1 MKDCGKRRWVDPHW
15 FRGNSYLKI
24 GWDWIKIA
32 LTQVWKL
39 FSTLR
44 LSGFPDPETAK
55 ASRKQDR
62 KKYWLEFT
70 VKSFNYA

>member
-24 GWDWIKIA
+24 GWDSIKTA